1 MLLEDALTLH
11 PGDTVVCLITARHPL
26 MKNVAF
32 QRNVKN
38 ALIYHPMHTV
48 VINKENYFAINLR
61 VAANPKADDIAAGI
75 TSKKDL
81 TEICT
86 SERYGAGF
94 IGEFETDKRMVPTQ
108 LFKFFNFMDH
118 GDSIQFWHAG
128 GINRLGHLKKVLTNV
143 SAFDRISPTAVEL
156 LKELVGDPVYSL
168 HVSNCHDAQIKSRE
182 AEEMIKVLKDE
193 SLSSRGLKALFE
205 LETTDD
211 DFVSFHDSV
220 NATCKNALDNCYG
233 TFAELTTPILSAVS
247 SFIRFLLISI

>member
-1 MLLEDALTLH
+1 M
-11 PGDTVVCLITARHPL
+11 G
-26 MKNVAF
+26 
-32 QRNVKN
+32 
-38 ALIYHPMHTV
+38 
-48 VINKENYFAINLR
+48 

-75 TSKKDL
+75 TSKIDL

-86 SERYGAGF
+86 SERYGARF
-94 IGEFETDKRMVPTQ
+94 IGEFESDKRIAPTQ

-118 GDSIQFWHAG
+118 GDSMQFWHAG

-168 HVSNCHDAQIKSRE
+168 HVTNSHDAQIKSRK
-182 AEEMIKVLKDE
+182 ADEMIKVLKDE

-211 DFVSFHDSV
+211 DFISFHDSV
-220 NATCKNALDNCYG
+220 NDTCKNALDNCYG

-247 SFIRFLLISI
+247 SLIRLLPILI